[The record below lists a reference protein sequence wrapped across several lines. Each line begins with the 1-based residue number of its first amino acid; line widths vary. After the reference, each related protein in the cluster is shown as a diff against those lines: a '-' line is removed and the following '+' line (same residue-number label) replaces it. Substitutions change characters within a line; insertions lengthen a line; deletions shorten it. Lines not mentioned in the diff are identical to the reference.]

1 MYSYGVTRVVLKL
14 DTSVVQW
21 VEAAAAVGNMDR
33 SEYVEMVL
41 RQRLNLTKEKP
52 VAQGVSFT
60 RGPDFTASK
69 LCFHCW
75 SDAHRSADCSIW

>member
-14 DTSVVQW
+14 DTSLVQW
-21 VEAAAAVGNMDR
+21 VEAAAAVSNMDR

-41 RQRLNLTKEKP
+41 RQRLRLTKEEP
-52 VAQGVSFT
+52 VTHGVSFT

-75 SDAHRSADCSIW
+75 AADHRSVDCGVW

>member
-1 MYSYGVTRVVLKL
+1 MTRVVLRL
-14 DTSVVQW
+14 DSSLLKW
-21 VEAAAAVGNMDR
+21 VEAAAAVKQMDR

-41 RQRLNLTKEKP
+41 RQRLNLTKEEP

-69 LCFHCW
+69 LCFYCW
-75 SDAHRSADCSIW
+75 SEEHRSMDCGVW